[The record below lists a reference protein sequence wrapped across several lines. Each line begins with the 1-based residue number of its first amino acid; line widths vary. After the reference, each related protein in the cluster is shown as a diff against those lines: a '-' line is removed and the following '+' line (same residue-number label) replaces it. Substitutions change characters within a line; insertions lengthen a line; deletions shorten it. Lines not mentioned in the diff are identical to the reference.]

1 MASKILDTIF
11 QKINIAIFFVV
22 IFAPCLWMIFDKNTV
37 FSITEKRMLATLPPL
52 PGSFLQAQKFFSDL
66 DNYLNDHFGFREWMV
81 YRYQR
86 EIRKR

>member
-1 MASKILDTIF
+1 MAAKILDTIF
-11 QKINIAIFFVV
+11 QKINITIFFVV

-37 FSITEKRMLATLPPL
+37 FSFTEKRMLATLPPL
-52 PGSFLQAQKFFSDL
+52 PGSFLQTQKFFSDL